1 MDTSDRIIYTGCW
14 AVLMLYVFTTLIVF
28 TQRNCIACA
37 ISFLCACILLL
48 DLAFF
53 NTWFFLPA
61 FRYHIREINVHGED
75 IIGALRVILCSEAA
89 WDVYLIILG
98 SFGSWLA
105 VFNAAGMLKTE
116 TCAAMNPHGHSRA
129 ARYLIKSVCR
139 MSDYLG
145 FGDNS
150 AAVLPTTV
158 TIKDEPEK
166 KSLFGIFKDTY
177 GDRSKPSRQFPT
189 TSETNSTKRAVIIWP
204 GPGRSPGVIQEVE
217 LGGSI
222 EYLHIFD

>member
-1 MDTSDRIIYTGCW
+1 MDISDRIIYTGCW
-14 AVLMLYVFTTLIVF
+14 VVLMLYVFTTLIVF
-28 TQRNCIACA
+28 TKRSCIACA
-37 ISFLCACILLL
+37 ISFISACILLL

-61 FRYHIREINVHGED
+61 FRYHIREIDVHGEG
-75 IIGALRVILCSEAA
+75 IIGAFRVVLCSEAA

-116 TCAAMNPHGHSRA
+116 SCAAKNPHGHGRA

-145 FGDNS
+145 FGDDG
-150 AAVLPTTV
+150 ATVLPITV
-158 TIKDEPEK
+158 TRKEESEK
-166 KSLFGIFKDTY
+166 KSLFGVFKGTF
-177 GDRSKPSRQFPT
+177 GDRLKSSRHFQT
-189 TSETNSTKRAVIIWP
+189 TGETNSTKRAVVIWP
-204 GPGRSPGVIQEVE
+204 GPGRSPGVIEEVE
-217 LGGSI
+217 FGGSI
-222 EYLHIFD
+222 EYLHIFE